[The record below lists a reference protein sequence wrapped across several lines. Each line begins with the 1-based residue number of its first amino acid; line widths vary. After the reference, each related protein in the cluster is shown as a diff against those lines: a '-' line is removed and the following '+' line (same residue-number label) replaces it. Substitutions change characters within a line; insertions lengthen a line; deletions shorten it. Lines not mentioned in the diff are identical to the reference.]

1 MICSIE
7 NCSEVVRS
15 RGWPSVLRERGGGSM
30 TAAKH
35 DFTPAEIANHFGS
48 PEEPQEVPCN
58 LAAEQ
63 ALLGA
68 IFINNEALDV
78 LRVPIE
84 ANHFY
89 EPIHQQIFDA
99 AASLRAIGRNVNP
112 VTIKAYVPDGMIGNM
127 TISQYLASLVS
138 NAVTVINAP
147 DYARAIID
155 AAARRACIS
164 LSQKM
169 ERTAFSKELDIMD
182 EFEALKTKFEDIVRV
197 LQGGDAGEQKRP
209 GDAYLDFFSS
219 SSQNGGAVGVP
230 IAIPA
235 IRAAIGEDVFTAGNV
250 YGLLG
255 ASGEG
260 KTASTM
266 QLMYGALAEGHPV
279 LFLSYDQSAPQCV
292 RQMIAQVHS
301 IDTKQ
306 QNDPE
311 NRMTQRERDTCMMF
325 VGWLNDR
332 PFEIIRCRR
341 EGITRLLTYT
351 KRFIKRHKNGKTPLI
366 VIDHIL
372 KIKPRDERA
381 SPDVRSSEINME
393 AKAFA
398 DETQSAFLILNQ
410 RNGQGGYRMNPRPI
424 GKDIYGG
431 EGAKQDYDAIAYVY
445 RPQHWREEM
454 LATAADNKD
463 RDKINAVFAEF
474 GGDVEEIAEFGALKA
489 RFGGRGIREREKFE
503 ARYTRYVSMRPERP
517 QELF

>member
-1 MICSIE
+1 M
-7 NCSEVVRS
+7 N
-15 RGWPSVLRERGGGSM
+15 
-30 TAAKH
+30 AARH
-35 DFTPAEIANHFGS
+35 DFTPAQMADHFGQ
-48 PEEPQEVPCN
+48 PAEVQVAPSN
-58 LAAEQ
+58 IEAEQ

-68 IFINNEALDV
+68 VLMNNEALDV
-78 LRVPIE
+78 LRVPLE
-84 ANHFY
+84 PSHFY
-89 EPIHQQIFDA
+89 EAIHRDIFGAILD
-99 AASLRAIGRNVNP
+99 LRKAGRHANP
-112 VTIKAYVPDGMIGNM
+112 VTVRNYVDDVQIGEK

-147 DYARAIID
+147 DYARAIIE
-155 AAARRACIS
+155 ASARRACLQ

-169 ERTAFSKELDIMD
+169 EKTAYSKELDIMD
-182 EFEALKTKFEDIVRV
+182 EFEALKAKFEDVV
-197 LQGGDAGEQKRP
+197 KALQGGDGIENRRP

-219 SSQNGGAVGVP
+219 TSLNGGAVGVV

-235 IRAAIGEDVFTAGNV
+235 IRAAIGEDVFAAGNV

-260 KTASTM
+260 KTATTM
-266 QLMYGALAEGHPV
+266 QLIYGAVAAGHPV

-292 RQMIAQVHS
+292 RQMIAQVHG

-311 NRMTQRERDTCMMF
+311 RRMTQSERDKCMMF
-325 VGWLNDR
+325 VAWLNQQ

-341 EGITRLLTYT
+341 EGISRLLAYA

-372 KIKPRDERA
+372 KIKPRDDRA

-398 DETQSAFLILNQ
+398 DETQSSFLILNQ
-410 RNGQGGYRMNPRPI
+410 RNGQGGYRLNPRPI

-431 EGAKQDYDAIAYVY
+431 EGAKQDYDAIAYLY

-454 LATAADNKD
+454 LATAADD
-463 RDKINAVFAEF
+463 RERGKINAVFAEF
-474 GGDVEEIAEFGALKA
+474 GGDVEEIAEFGALKC
-489 RFGGRGIREREKFE
+489 RFGGRGIRERERFE
-503 ARYTRYVSMRPERP
+503 ARYTRYVPIQP
-517 QELF
+517 QREPELF